1 MDRKDRDNNR
11 NEDEVEPSNRSSS
24 WTKIFMK
31 GDKIEYYQEI
41 ILRFAFNNKAIRG
54 GHLENRKAYK
64 QFMRD
69 MRKDLEL
76 EFGMNFLCICGK
88 QINFAF
94 YVPFEIGFQ
103 IKDEDNVVLICWK
116 E

>member
-1 MDRKDRDNNR
+1 MDRKDSDNNR

-24 WTKIFMK
+24 WTEIFMK

-76 EFGMNFLCICGK
+76 ELADLTEAIYIK
-88 QINFAF
+88 T
-94 YVPFEIGFQ
+94 IGNNLF
-103 IKDEDNVVLICWK
+103 NN
-116 E
+116 